1 MSTLYKYWLK
11 YESIIS
17 EIFTMK
23 TCLKD
28 LQTNC
33 FHVSSDEQCPL
44 YLSIYALPRNPRES
58 KQDKT

>member
-1 MSTLYKYWLK
+1 
-11 YESIIS
+11 
-17 EIFTMK
+17 MK